1 MQQLMRQQRI
11 NNIALTVGLSLILAL
26 HPWSG
31 LTPTRAQVDPN
42 ATVPASFTDSL
53 LFTVD
58 SATALTRTPD
68 GRLLIAS
75 KGGELR
81 VLPSGSSTPITA
93 LTLNSETC
101 DHTLPRS
108 HATARRAQAGGVG
121 REVSGVGAGGDIDG
135 SEWVNGRERV
145 NG

>member
-53 LFTVD
+53 LITVD

-101 DHTLPRS
+101 DDFERGLLGVTVDPNFAVNCMAQSLPLTR
-108 HATARRAQAGGVG
+108 TPILPAQCAAVMQ
-121 REVSGVGAGGDIDG
+121 AHY
-135 SEWVNGRERV
+135 
-145 NG
+145 